1 MSCERIFGVMKRF
14 LFVLAVG
21 WLSCCFGAAEGPG
34 EYTFANASVKATWR
48 EQVALPAD
56 CVAVSPTC
64 VYSVSAKTVY
74 LLAELTGIGEGYE
87 TEFILLGPLSDRA
100 YEGLAMAWDAPSV
113 VSRAVKALG
122 VSQGV
127 AAEPLRGLAMA
138 QGERFTMS
146 ICRLKEA
153 EKGFLPLSEFLIDAC
168 STPAQ
173 NLLGRGFPF
182 VGATDFDDL
191 MPASIIAAY
200 TEKASTFGLPFYAAK
215 GTVYGQFR
223 AKTAEEEG
231 APAVVALKWE
241 QLATPRVYHAKLHL
255 TAAELKQPE
264 KMVETLKGFCDDPRD
279 VFLQVTFDEA
289 LTVVEVAPLAKLF
302 LALEAE
308 GGFTLTVQD
317 GYLPIRAFVPQ
328 ESWRIREERAFQPW
342 EMEFELAADGGTPK
356 ATLCQILED
365 WTVEGNDPAL
375 TRTCYPGVTPQ
386 TVLNV
391 MKQVDVNDGKIY
403 VVFFYCPAQ
412 QTIGSLLPYARV
424 LSEACPT
431 QWVFVTPGKTSGDP
445 PEGIR

>member
-1 MSCERIFGVMKRF
+1 MKRF
-14 LFVLAVG
+14 LVALVMG
-21 WLSCCFGAAEGPG
+21 WMASCFGALEGPG
-34 EYTFANASVKATWR
+34 EYTFADASVKQTWQQR
-48 EQVALPAD
+48 VALPAD

-74 LLAELTGIGEGYE
+74 LLSELTGIGKGYE

-122 VSQGV
+122 VPQG
-127 AAEPLRGLAMA
+127 AAADAMRGLAMA

-146 ICRLKEA
+146 ICRLQSA
-153 EKGFLPLSEFLIDAC
+153 EKGFLPLSEFIIDEC

-182 VGATDFDDL
+182 VGGEDFDDL

-200 TEKASTFGLPFYAAK
+200 TEKASTFGLPFYASK
-215 GTVYGQFR
+215 GATYGLFR
-223 AKTAEEEG
+223 AKTTEVQG

-241 QLATPRVYHAKLHL
+241 QLPNAQPRVYHANLHL
-255 TAAELKQPE
+255 TAADLKQPE
-264 KMVETLKGFCDDPRD
+264 GLVDRLKGFCDDPRD
-279 VFLQVTFDEA
+279 VFLQVTFDDA
-289 LTVVEVAPLAKLF
+289 LTIAEVAPLAKLF
-302 LALEAE
+302 LALEGE
-308 GGFTLTVQD
+308 GGFTLTVKE
-317 GYLPIRAFVPQ
+317 GNLPIRAFAPQ
-328 ESWRIREERAFQPW
+328 ASWRIRETRAFQPW
-342 EMEFELAADGGTPK
+342 EMEFELTAEGKAK

-375 TRTCYPGVTPQ
+375 TRKCYPGVTPQ

-412 QTIGSLLPYARV
+412 QTMGTLLPYARV

-431 QWVFVTPGKTSGDP
+431 QWVFVTPSPSASGDTP
-445 PEGIR
+445 KGVR